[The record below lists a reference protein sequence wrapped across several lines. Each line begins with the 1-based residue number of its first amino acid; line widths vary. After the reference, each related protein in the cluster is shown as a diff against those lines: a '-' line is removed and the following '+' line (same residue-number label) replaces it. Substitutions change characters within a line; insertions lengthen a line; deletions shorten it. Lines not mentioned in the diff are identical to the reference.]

1 MESILIIALKDL
13 KQMFRDWKIFLFL
26 LIMPI
31 AFTFLFGIA
40 FSGKGSSDQ
49 DSRLPVGYL
58 NLDGNSQ
65 SSQQLV
71 SLLNNSNVIRLVD
84 GKDTDDLMKQLSE
97 ESLAAAL
104 IIPEGYGDSL
114 QEQNPALLTVYADPA
129 SSEGMGAQTEIT
141 TQAHRLVSAVRSA
154 QAIVPEGGEVF
165 DTVLL
170 NALASWKNPPVR
182 LVINQTAPKE
192 VEAERMDPESSSFAH
207 SSPGMILQFAVAG
220 LITCA
225 TVIILERKNRCL
237 QRLLT
242 TATNRVQILLGHY
255 LAIFL
260 ILLAQFML
268 LMVFGDL
275 VLKLD
280 YFCQPLASLLIALTA
295 TLCIAALGL
304 LIGVIAKGEE
314 QAISF
319 SLICMFVLAGV
330 GGAWVPLEFTG
341 KTFQAIGHISPLA
354 WAMDGFKNVLVRGL
368 DIQSAWLPAAAL
380 LGYAA
385 LFFGLAAWKFKTE

>member
-1 MESILIIALKDL
+1 MESIFIIALKDL
-13 KQMFRDWKIFLFL
+13 KQMFRDWKTFLFL

-40 FSGKGSSDQ
+40 FSGKASSDQ

-71 SLLNNSNVIRLVD
+71 SLLNNSTVIRLVD
-84 GKDTDDLMKQLSE
+84 GKDVDDLLKQLSD
-97 ESLAAAL
+97 ESFSAAL

-114 QEQNPALLTVYADPA
+114 KETNPALLTIFADSA

-154 QAIVPEGGEVF
+154 QVLAPEGGEVF
-165 DTVLL
+165 DAVLM
-170 NALASWKNPPVR
+170 NSLASWNNPPVR
-182 LVINQTAPKE
+182 LVMSQTAPKE
-192 VEAERMDPESSSFAH
+192 VEVESMDPVTSSFAH

-242 TATNRVQILLGHY
+242 TATNRIQILLGHY

-260 ILLAQFML
+260 ILFAQFLL

-275 VLKLD
+275 VLKLN
-280 YFCQPLASLLIALTA
+280 YFSQPLASLLIALTA

-341 KTFQAIGHISPLA
+341 KTFQTIGHISPLA

-368 DIQSAWLPAAAL
+368 DIQSVWLPAAAL
-380 LGYAA
+380 LGYAM